1 MQINELKK
9 FLDQFHNESLRLFPN
24 VQLKWLTDTTGIDG
38 LWLDRVDAP
47 LKNRHGVY
55 IFITRDSKVLYI
67 GKAQADNQDICGR
80 VWAHVK
86 TPNKDRDATA
96 TRENIIIY
104 PNNEWRE
111 HTAER
116 SDQLIAG
123 GRFLIWAA
131 AIEPFHFA
139 GLYEIAGLLFHKEK
153 DGILPRYNKQLG

>member
-9 FLDQFHNESLRLFPN
+9 LLNQFHNETLRLFPN
-24 VQLKWLTDTTGIDG
+24 VQLEWLTDTAGIKG
-38 LWLDRVDAP
+38 GWLDKFDAP

-55 IFITRDSKVLYI
+55 IFTSRDSKILYI

-80 VWAHVK
+80 VWDHVQK
-86 TPNKDRDATA
+86 PSRERNAST
-96 TRENIIIY
+96 TRENMIIY
-104 PNNEWRE
+104 PDNKWKE
-111 HTAER
+111 HEAER
-116 SDQLIAG
+116 QDQLIAG

-153 DGILPRYNKQLG
+153 DSILPRYNKQLG